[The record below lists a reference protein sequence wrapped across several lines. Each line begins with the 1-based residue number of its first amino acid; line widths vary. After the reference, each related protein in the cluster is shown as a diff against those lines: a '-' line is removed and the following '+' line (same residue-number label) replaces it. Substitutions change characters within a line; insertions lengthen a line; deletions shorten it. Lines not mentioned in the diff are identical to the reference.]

1 MKRLANISIA
11 FTTLILLVLGS
22 GGISVERCACSG
34 KTQFLTLSDFNCCPT
49 EGTCMTVT
57 SAHLSDSSLPDQ
69 VDMPQLSPVIIHTAE
84 WQPLL
89 CSIIHTDSD
98 LLSSAGYPPPR
109 FSLTT
114 VLRV

>member
-1 MKRLANISIA
+1 MKRLANISIT
-11 FTTLILLVLGS
+11 FTTLILLILGS

-34 KTQFLTLSDFNCCPT
+34 KTHFLTLGEPNCCPT

-57 SAHLSDSSLPDQ
+57 SAHLSDSSLPDHI
-69 VDMPQLSPVIIHTAE
+69 DLPQLSPIIIHTAE
-84 WQPLL
+84 WQTLL
-89 CSIIHTDSD
+89 CSIIHTDSG